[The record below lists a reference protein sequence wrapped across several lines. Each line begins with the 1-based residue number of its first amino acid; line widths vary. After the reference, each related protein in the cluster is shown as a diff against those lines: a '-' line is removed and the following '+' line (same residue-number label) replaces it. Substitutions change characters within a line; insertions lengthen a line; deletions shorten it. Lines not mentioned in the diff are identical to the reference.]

1 MAASISGLVRIVYL
15 SPSGKLGGAER
26 SLLDVLASLRAARPD
41 WSLHLITAG
50 DGPLAFRAA
59 ALGVASTLVPFPE
72 SLARL
77 GDAGAGGPAGDR
89 IGCLALLRK
98 CSSAAP
104 AVAPYTVRLFR
115 ALRDAAPDLLHTN
128 GFKMHVLGLWARQ
141 RGVPVLWHIRDHVVS
156 RPIMA
161 RLLRSH
167 ARWCAAAVTNSHRV
181 ADDVRSVCAGRLK
194 VYPIH
199 NAIDLRD
206 FSPSG
211 PVLDLDALARMRA
224 ADSGTVRVGLLA
236 TMACWKGHE
245 VFLRALSLLPASLP
259 IRAYVVGGAL
269 YDTDGS
275 ECRLAELR
283 GLAARLC
290 IAGKVGFIDFVDHPS
305 AAMRALDIVVH
316 ASTEPEPFG
325 RVIGEAMACGRAV
338 IASRAAGATELIAAG
353 IDALLYG
360 PGDAVALAER
370 IAIVAN
376 NAELRA
382 GLGRAGR
389 SAAER
394 RFDRARLAHD
404 LIPIYQTLTSA
415 SN

>member
-1 MAASISGLVRIVYL
+1 MDVVRIVYL

-26 SLLDVLASLRAARPD
+26 SLLDLLASLRAARPD

-50 DGPLAFRAA
+50 DGPLAHRAT

-77 GDAGAGGPAGDR
+77 GDAGAGGPAGNR
-89 IGCLALLRK
+89 VGRLAFLRR
-98 CSSAAP
+98 CSSAATT
-104 AVAPYTVRLFR
+104 VAPYTVRLFR

-156 RPIMA
+156 RPVMA

-167 ARWCAAAVTNSHRV
+167 ALWCAAAVTNSHRV

-199 NAIDLRD
+199 DAIDLRE

-211 PVLDLDALARMRA
+211 PVLDLDTPARMRPS
-224 ADSGTVRVGLLA
+224 DSGSVRVGLLA
-236 TMACWKGHE
+236 TMARWKGHD
-245 VFLRALSLLPASLP
+245 VFLRALSLLPANLP
-259 IRAYVVGGAL
+259 IRGYVVGGAL
-269 YDTDGS
+269 YDTEGS
-275 ECRLAELR
+275 ECSLVGLR
-283 GLAARLC
+283 SLAAKLC
-290 IAGKVGFIDFVDHPS
+290 IAGKVGFVDFVDHPA

-353 IDALLYG
+353 IDALLYE
-360 PGDAVALAER
+360 PGDAAALAER
-370 IAIVAN
+370 IAILAN
-376 NAELRA
+376 NPELRA

-394 RFDRARLAHD
+394 CFDRARLAHD

>member
-1 MAASISGLVRIVYL
+1 VRIVYL

-41 WSLHLITAG
+41 WSLRLITAS

-59 ALGVASTLVPFPE
+59 ALGVPSTVVPFPE

-77 GDAGAGGPAGDR
+77 GDAGAGGPAGNR
-89 IGCLALLRK
+89 IGRLALLRR
-98 CSSAAP
+98 CSSAAT

-141 RGVPVLWHIRDHVVS
+141 RGVPVLWHIRDHVVA
-156 RPIMA
+156 RPVMA

-199 NAIDLRD
+199 NAIDLQD

-211 PVLDLDALARMRA
+211 PLLDLDTLARMRPPG
-224 ADSGTVRVGLLA
+224 SGTVRVGLLA
-236 TMACWKGHE
+236 TMARWKGHE
-245 VFLRALSLLPASLP
+245 VFLRALSLLPVNLP
-259 IRAYVVGGAL
+259 IRGYVIGGAL
-269 YDTDGS
+269 YDTEGS
-275 ECRLAELR
+275 ECSLAGLR
-283 GLAARLC
+283 GLAAKLC
-290 IAGKVGFIDFVDHPS
+290 IAGKVGFVDFVDHPS

-353 IDALLYG
+353 IDALLYE
-360 PGDAVALAER
+360 PGDAAALAER
-370 IAIVAN
+370 IAILAN
-376 NAELRA
+376 NAELRT

-389 SAAER
+389 IAAER
-394 RFDRARLAHD
+394 RFDRARLARE
-404 LIPIYQTLTSA
+404 LIPIYQALTSA